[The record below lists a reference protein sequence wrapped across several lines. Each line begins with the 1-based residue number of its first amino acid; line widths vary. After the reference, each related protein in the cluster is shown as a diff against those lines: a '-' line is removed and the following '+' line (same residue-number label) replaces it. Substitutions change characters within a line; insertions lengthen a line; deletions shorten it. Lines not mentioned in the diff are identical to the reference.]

1 VPSIS
6 GSYANTAGTVTAT
19 LTENPDF
26 TVTGTV
32 DGMNFTEGSL
42 VGGYAS
48 MVNTNGCG
56 FVAEVNSQGD
66 LQGQIGGVGCGSVTF
81 TLNPSQ

>member
-1 VPSIS
+1 VERVSS
-6 GSYANTAGTVTAT
+6 AFDFRSYANTAGTVTAT

-42 VGGYAS
+42 VGGYVS
-48 MVNTNGCG
+48 MVNTM
-56 FVAEVNSQGD
+56 
-66 LQGQIGGVGCGSVTF
+66 GVDS
-81 TLNPSQ
+81 LRSE